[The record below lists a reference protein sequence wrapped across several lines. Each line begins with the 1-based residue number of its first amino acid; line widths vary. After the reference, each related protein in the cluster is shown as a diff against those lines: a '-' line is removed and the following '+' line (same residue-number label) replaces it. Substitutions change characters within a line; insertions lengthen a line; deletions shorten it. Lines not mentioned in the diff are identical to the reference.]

1 MVISNNFE
9 QQQLNF
15 VVQRVT
21 LDTVLA
27 KYNFDFPFH
36 PAVLKLGLKYAD
48 GSIKGANARCIA
60 MLDMLREMVE
70 DYTTP
75 SGMHF
80 TSAEATCFCLAICS
94 LLFRGMRGRGMC
106 FMCPWG
112 QQTDCCS
119 CQLS

>member
-1 MVISNNFE
+1 MTQASDSKE
-9 QQQLNF
+9 QLPDSSSALL
-15 VVQRVT
+15 QRTT

-70 DYTTP
+70 DYSTP
-75 SGMHF
+75 AGM
-80 TSAEATCFCLAICS
+80 
-94 LLFRGMRGRGMC
+94 LLTLCRTAC
-106 FMCPWG
+106 
-112 QQTDCCS
+112 
-119 CQLS
+119 